1 MSNEPFIP
9 EPTGKYIRDV
19 GYYIRAYAD
28 TTLNTEGQSIN
39 VSPGDHTKIKCV
51 SLYKRD
57 T

>member
-9 EPTGKYIRDV
+9 EPTCKYIRDV